1 MITKDANILYNQT
14 LHGLENNIVL
24 FFSGSKMVTTGA
36 LETLDLFLGH
46 IDKERQIRRITPQA
60 YCRCT

>member
-1 MITKDANILYNQT
+1 MITKDANILFNQN
-14 LHGLENNIVL
+14 LHRLENNVVL
-24 FFSGSKMVTTGA
+24 LFSGSKMVTAGA

-46 IDKERQIRRITPQA
+46 IDKEGQIRRITPQA